1 MDKEL
6 VAAKQIDDKL
16 LNMLKTD
23 LHTEEQQQF
32 VMNFQLYLTYGNNDS
47 KYVVDLDDVW
57 KWLGFASKGNA
68 KRSLMKYCEKDIDF
82 RLNSLVPRAK
92 QHGGQ
97 NNDKIKMNVST
108 FKNLC
113 MVANTERGKQTRRYY
128 SKMEAIFFKY
138 LEEKSKD
145 IIKTIE
151 ERAKSDKE
159 LEIQSTLLKSHKNDP
174 CVYILKLSET
184 SPTNFVIKIGETDNI
199 EDCIISLRQEYNT
212 CILINVFPCQ
222 RPHQFEQYILHR
234 KDVMAHRFMSSEI
247 IKMSDEFTYDNFI
260 KIIRRNIDNFNGLTN
275 EQKIKMAELRLLED
289 RTRQQTELMRLIS
302 TTENVELQTKL
313 TTIFE
318 KMIVET
324 QSISSDS
331 KPAIEELEKD
341 TIAVSN
347 RRVYKYDI
355 FDLNTPI
362 STFYSLKEAARSL
375 NIPTIHDY
383 HIRDAC
389 MNNTVFNN
397 YRWYYVDNEP
407 ELPATI
413 PDTVEK
419 QNIIAPKR
427 TYKLIAQLNTEKTLI
442 LDVYSSQDKAA
453 EAVNLSSCSI
463 CAALTSQKK
472 CGNFFWKLYD
482 ECDDNLKSTFT
493 KVVPNKSRP
502 TTFSKTVQRIDPIS
516 NEVLETYF
524 CIQDVCS
531 MYRTCH
537 KTIHKASKTGE
548 IYKGFKWNITTKT
561 M

>member
-1 MDKEL
+1 MDDNL

-16 LNMLKTD
+16 LNMLQTD

-32 VMNFQLYLTYGNNDS
+32 VMNFKLYLTYGNDGT
-47 KYVVDLDDVW
+47 KFVVDLNNIW
-57 KWLGFASKGNA
+57 EWLGFATKGSA
-68 KRSLMKYCEKDIDF
+68 KRTLFKNYERNTDF
-82 RLNSLVPRAK
+82 VMNLLNMTVK
-92 QHGGQ
+92 QHGGCNREQ
-97 NNDKIKMNVST
+97 IIMNVDT
-108 FKNLC
+108 FKGLC
-113 MVANTERGKQTRRYY
+113 MLANTEKGKKTRKYY
-128 SKMEAIFFKY
+128 TQMETIFFKY
-138 LEEKSKD
+138 LEDKSQD

-151 ERAKSDKE
+151 EKAKSDKE
-159 LEIQSTLLKSHKNDP
+159 LEIQSTLLKSHRNDP
-174 CVYILKLSET
+174 CVYILKLSEI

-199 EDCIISLRQEYNT
+199 EDRIISLRQEYST

-247 IKMSDEFTYDNFI
+247 IQISNEFTYDNFI

-275 EQKIKMAELRLLED
+275 EQKIRMAELRLLEE
-289 RTRQQTELMRLIS
+289 RARQQTELIRMIS

-313 TTIFE
+313 TNVFE
-318 KMIVET
+318 KLIIEN
-324 QSISSDS
+324 QPSSSDS
-331 KPAIEELEKD
+331 KHTIEETEKD

-347 RRVYKYDI
+347 RRVYKYDLT
-355 FDLNTPI
+355 DLKTPI

-375 NIPTIHDY
+375 NIPTIHNY

-389 MNNTVFNN
+389 INNTVFNN
-397 YRWYYVDNEP
+397 HRWYYVDDET
-407 ELPATI
+407 ELPVTI
-413 PDTVEK
+413 PDTVDK
-419 QNIIAPKR
+419 QNIVVPKR
-427 TYKLIAQLNTEKTLI
+427 THKLIAKLNIEKTVI
-442 LDVYSSQDKAA
+442 LNVYSSQYKAA

-463 CAALTSQKK
+463 CAALTSEKK

-493 KVVPNKSRP
+493 EELPDKSRP
-502 TTFSKTVQRIDPIS
+502 TTYSKTVQRIDPIS

-548 IYKGFKWNITTKT
+548 IYKGFKWNITTET
-561 M
+561 